1 LGEVLLG
8 AGDPSLARDHLETA
22 VDLAMGSGCWFVTGV
37 AGVTL
42 ASLEARHG
50 DRRRAGLAYRHLL
63 DLLRRGAL
71 RPVESTMLRAVA
83 ELLADAGH
91 PSTAALLH
99 GAVLSST
106 VAPVFGP
113 DAERQAE
120 LGARLRDQIG
130 DEAFSLAAERGRKL
144 GDDEVLELTATV
156 LGQL

>member
-1 LGEVLLG
+1 
-8 AGDPSLARDHLETA
+8 
-22 VDLAMGSGCWFVTGV
+22 MGSGCWLVTGV
-37 AGVTL
+37 AGVTR

-83 ELLADAGH
+83 ELLAEAGH
-91 PSTAALLH
+91 PSTAAMLQ
-99 GAVLSST
+99 GAVLAST
-106 VAPVFGP
+106 AAPVFGP

-120 LGARLRDQIG
+120 LGARLRDQLG
-130 DEAFSLAAERGRKL
+130 DEAFSAAAERGRKL